1 VKLRLLSL
9 FASSALL
16 LACGGSAPPPEPPP
30 APEPPAPAEPPATP
44 PATAAAA
51 DTAPPPAPEP
61 PKTNPFADQVAAGQ
75 VLYGKHC
82 AECHGSAGNDGK
94 APAVVGLDK
103 GALPLDPPKKSKT
116 RKTQFKTVADV
127 ADYVVKNMP
136 PKAAGTLSSD
146 EYWAILAFD
155 LHANGIDLD
164 KKLEPAL
171 AATLEIPRKK

>member
-1 VKLRLLSL
+1 VNLRLASL
-9 FASSALL
+9 FAFAALA
-16 LACGGSAPPPEPPP
+16 LACGGNAPPPEAPPPPEPPP
-30 APEPPAPAEPPATP
+30 PAEPPAEP
-44 PATAAAA
+44 PVAAAA
-51 DTAPPPAPEP
+51 PAETAPAPEA
-61 PKTNPFADQVAAGQ
+61 PKANPFAEQVAAGQ

-82 AECHGSAGNDGK
+82 AECHGNSGNDGK

-136 PKAAGTLSSD
+136 PKAAGTLSGD